1 MKRFPGEVSLKLSN
15 VLKSDD
21 VRLTLVKDGGHR
33 LSRDADIELII
44 RTAEELAEGRGDVK
58 TTVDLRISR

>member
-1 MKRFPGEVSLKLSN
+1 MACPVRLIHGMADDTVSWEVSLKLTE

-21 VRLTLVKDGGHR
+21 VHLTLIKDGGHR

-44 RTAEELAEGRGDVK
+44 RTAEEMAGG
-58 TTVDLRISR
+58 